1 MLAGLQEPVGLT
13 REELKVGSAGE
24 IAGPVGVLAVRVG
37 KKIVVVFRPPKIA
50 FPKSFEV
57 TRRSGIQ
64 EIHSAAVALLR
75 IDVVDEI
82 VQADE
87 PLGGFLVVKVHA
99 HGNDRVVGSVVL
111 GLLGDNLDEIL
122 SFPVSI
128 VRLQLKIYDQ
138 ARHAGNQIS
147 VISGKGVLF
156 QKGTLDK
163 S

>member
-1 MLAGLQEPVGLT
+1 MVLTRTVSYRGKYLRRNCLQVAMVSPRTHLQEPVGLT

-75 IDVVDEI
+75 R
-82 VQADE
+82 A
-87 PLGGFLVVKVHA
+87 
-99 HGNDRVVGSVVL
+99 
-111 GLLGDNLDEIL
+111 
-122 SFPVSI
+122 
-128 VRLQLKIYDQ
+128 
-138 ARHAGNQIS
+138 
-147 VISGKGVLF
+147 
-156 QKGTLDK
+156 T
-163 S
+163 